1 MKIIILGAGQVGG
14 TLAEHL
20 ASEANDIT
28 VVDTDGDR
36 LRDLGDRLDIRT
48 VQGKASFPTVLRQAG
63 ADDAD
68 MLVAVTNSDETN
80 MVACQVAY
88 TLFNTPTKIARV
100 REPAYLTRTGLFD
113 NEAIP
118 VDVLIS
124 PEQVVTNYIKRLIE
138 HPGALQVIDFA
149 EGKAQLVGIKAYYG
163 GPLVGQELR
172 QLREHMPNV
181 DTRVAAI
188 YRRNRPIIPQGDTV
202 IEADDEVFF
211 IAAKAHIRAVMG
223 EMRRLDD
230 SYKRIIIAGG
240 GNVGERLA
248 EAIESRYQVKI
259 IERSPLRCR
268 HLSDTLDSTIVLNG
282 SASDRD
288 LLLEENIGET
298 DVFLALTNDDEAN
311 IMSSLLAKRLGASK
325 VMTLINNPAYVDLVQ
340 GGEIDIAISP
350 QLATIGTLLAH
361 VRRGDIESVHSL
373 RRGAAEAIEVVA
385 HGDAKSS
392 KVIGRSINEIKLPPG
407 TTIGALVRDEEV
419 LIAHG
424 DNMNIDDKP
433 LLRLMNTI
441 FRSKTARRIFSWAVH
456 PDLALRFGHWW
467 SGKSRKTHAAETLTR
482 DSLGFLID
490 YARRYEAQHPDT
502 DYIIFGHMHYACDYR
517 EDGLRVLFLGS
528 WDEAN
533 PVYGVID
540 GEGEAEL
547 KTFES

>member
-28 VVDTDGDR
+28 VVDTDGER

-48 VQGKASFPTVLRQAG
+48 VQGRGSLPTVLRQAG

-88 TLFNTPTKIARV
+88 TLFHTPTKIARV
-100 REPAYLTRTGLFD
+100 RESSYLTHKELFD

-124 PEQVVTNYIKRLIE
+124 PEQVVTNYIRRLIE

-149 EGKAQLVGIKAYYG
+149 KGKAQLVAVKAYYG
-163 GPLVGQELR
+163 GPLVGQQLR
-172 QLREHMPNV
+172 QIRAHMPNV

-188 YRRNRPIIPQGDTV
+188 FRRDRPIKPQGDTV

-211 IAAKAHIRAVMG
+211 IAARHDIRAVMG
-223 EMRRLDD
+223 ELRRLDETN
-230 SYKRIIIAGG
+230 KRVVIAGG
-240 GNVGERLA
+240 GQIGERLA

-259 IERSPLRCR
+259 IEKNLARCR
-268 HLSDTLDSTIVLNG
+268 QLSDNLESTVVLQG

-288 LLLEENIGET
+288 LMVEEGIAQA
-298 DVFLALTNDDEAN
+298 DIFLALTNDDEAN
-311 IMSSLLAKRLGASK
+311 IMSSLLAKRLGTRR
-325 VMTLINNPAYVDLVQ
+325 VMALINNPAYVDLVQ

-361 VRRGDIESVHSL
+361 VRRGDIVSVHSL
-373 RRGAAEAIEVVA
+373 RRGAAEAIEAIA
-385 HGDAKSS
+385 HGDTRAS
-392 KVIGRSINEIKLPPG
+392 KVVGKAIADIQLPEG
-407 TTIGALVRDEEV
+407 TTIGAIIRHDQV

-424 DNMNIDDKP
+424 DTVIETGDHVILFVVDKKYIRDVEK
-433 LLRLMNTI
+433 LFHVGLSCFLE
-441 FRSKTARRIFSWAVH
+441 
-456 PDLALRFGHWW
+456 
-467 SGKSRKTHAAETLTR
+467 AA
-482 DSLGFLID
+482 
-490 YARRYEAQHPDT
+490 
-502 DYIIFGHMHYACDYR
+502 C
-517 EDGLRVLFLGS
+517 
-528 WDEAN
+528 AN
-533 PVYGVID
+533 RW
-540 GEGEAEL
+540 
-547 KTFES
+547 K

>member
-28 VVDTDGDR
+28 VVDTDGER

-48 VQGKASFPTVLRQAG
+48 VQGRASLPNVLRQAG

-88 TLFNTPTKIARV
+88 TLFHTPTKIARV
-100 REPAYLTRTGLFD
+100 REAAYLTRGEELFD
-113 NEAIP
+113 NDAIP

-149 EGKAQLVGIKAYYG
+149 EGKAQLVAVKAYYG
-163 GPLVGQELR
+163 GPLIGQQLR

-188 YRRNRPIIPQGDTV
+188 FRRDRPITPRGDTI

-211 IAAKAHIRAVMG
+211 IAARANIRAVMS
-223 EMRRLDD
+223 EMRRLDE
-230 SYKRIIIAGG
+230 SYKRIVIAGG
-240 GNVGERLA
+240 GQIGERLA

-259 IERSPLRCR
+259 IEMNPARCR
-268 HLSDTLDSTIVLNG
+268 YLSDTLDSTVVLQG

-288 LLLEENIGET
+288 LMLEENIA
-298 DVFLALTNDDEAN
+298 DADLFLALTNDDEAN
-311 IMSSLLAKRLGASK
+311 IMSSLLAKRLGAKK
-325 VMTLINNPAYVDLVQ
+325 VMTIINNPAYVDLIQ

-361 VRRGDIESVHSL
+361 VRRGDIVSVHSL
-373 RRGAAEAIEVVA
+373 RRGAAEAIEAIA
-385 HGDAKSS
+385 HGDSKSS
-392 KVIGRSINEIKLPPG
+392 KVIGRSIGEINLPPG
-407 TTIGALVRDEEV
+407 TTIGAIIRDEEV
-419 LIAHG
+419 LIAHDSTVINAG
-424 DNMNIDDKP
+424 DHVI
-433 LLRLMNTI
+433 
-441 FRSKTARRIFSWAVH
+441 
-456 PDLALRFGHWW
+456 
-467 SGKSRKTHAAETLTR
+467 
-482 DSLGFLID
+482 
-490 YARRYEAQHPDT
+490 
-502 DYIIFGHMHYACDYR
+502 
-517 EDGLRVLFLGS
+517 LFLVDKKHIRDVEKLFHVGLS
-528 WDEAN
+528 
-533 PVYGVID
+533 
-540 GEGEAEL
+540 
-547 KTFES
+547 FF